1 MKISVI
7 GTGYVGL
14 VTGVCL
20 TEVGHHVTC
29 VDIDEN
35 KVQNMRKGISPIFEP
50 GLEDM
55 MTKNIN
61 ENRLSFTS
69 DYKEAMKD
77 KEIVFIA
84 VGTPQSKD
92 GSAELTYLKKACKSI
107 AEHMTDDL
115 IVITKSTVPVGTNEY
130 VKELI
135 EKHKNASH
143 KVSVV
148 SNPEFLREG
157 SAIHDTFYGDRI
169 VIGSEEQ
176 EALDRVKEVYSSFTL
191 PILETDL
198 RSAEMIKY
206 ASNAFLATKISFI
219 NELGNL
225 CERLGANIENVSK
238 GMGMDKRIGDK
249 FLNAGVGYGGSCF
262 PKDTNALVSIGHSV
276 GYHMSIVDSVIETN
290 DKQQRIIIDKIKEF
304 YPDLSHKKV
313 AVLGLAFKP
322 NTDDMRDAPSI
333 KVIREL
339 VDNEAEVYAYD
350 PIAEENAKVFLPGG
364 TIYKDSIDETLKD
377 KDFAIIMTD
386 WQEIK
391 EYPLEQLKS
400 QLKHP
405 ALFDGRNC
413 FNLERVKESGLEYHS
428 IGRPSIGVRE
438 DEEK

>member
-20 TEVGHHVTC
+20 SEVGHDVTC
-29 VDIDEN
+29 VDIDEK

-50 GLEDM
+50 GLDEL

-61 ENRLSFTS
+61 EQRLSFTS
-69 DYKEAMKD
+69 DYQEAMVD

-107 AEHMTDDL
+107 AAHMTDDL

-135 EKHKNASH
+135 DKNKTNSY

-157 SAIHDTFYGDRI
+157 SAIHDTYHGDRI

-176 EALDRVKEVYSSFTL
+176 EALDCVKEVYASFTV

-225 CERLGANIENVSK
+225 CERLGANIENVAK

-262 PKDTNALVSIGHSV
+262 PKDTNALVSIGNSV
-276 GYHMSIVDSVIETN
+276 GYYMSIVDSVIETN
-290 DKQQRIIIDKIKEF
+290 EKQQRIIIDKIKEF
-304 YPDLSHKKV
+304 YPDLSNKKV

-350 PIAEENAKVFLPGG
+350 PIAKENAKIFLPGG
-364 TIYKDSIDETLKD
+364 TIYKDSIDETIED

-386 WQEIK
+386 WQDIK
-391 EYPLEQLKS
+391 EYPLDQLKNK
-400 QLKHP
+400 LKNP
-405 ALFDGRNC
+405 TLFDGRNC
-413 FNLERVKESGLEYHS
+413 FNLQKVEEIGLEYHS
-428 IGRPSIGVRE
+428 IGRPSIGITNNN
-438 DEEK
+438 